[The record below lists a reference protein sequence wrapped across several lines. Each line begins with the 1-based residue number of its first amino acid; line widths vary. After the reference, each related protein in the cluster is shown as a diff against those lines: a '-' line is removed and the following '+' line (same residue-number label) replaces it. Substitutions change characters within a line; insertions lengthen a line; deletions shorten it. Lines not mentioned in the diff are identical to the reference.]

1 MIWVMWL
8 AMLPAMPQGEKVGGG
23 GGGGGRLAHLEE
35 GIWFVSR
42 LLHGLK
48 QCKVTSLVLLN
59 ILAHMWKQDQSK
71 KPLSLQ
77 DTMW

>member
-1 MIWVMWL
+1 MTWVIWV
-8 AMLPAMPQGEKVGGG
+8 AKLPAMPQWEKVGEGGG
-23 GGGGGRLAHLEE
+23 GGGLAHLEE
-35 GIWFVSR
+35 GIRFVSR

-48 QCKVTSLVLLN
+48 QCKVTSLVLFN
-59 ILAHMWKQDQSK
+59 ILAHMWQQDQSK